1 MLTEELLHDLQHCD
15 EYSLRHYQSEIS
27 ELIDTYRKLRADNRE
42 MAARLRELTA
52 DAGRWLVLNRTA
64 AGSNW
69 LRAVPA
75 SVVRRTA
82 MAAMAH
88 DAALTKIPPAEVS

>member
-1 MLTEELLHDLQHCD
+1 MITEEQLRDLECCD
-15 EYSLRHYQSEIS
+15 EYSLRHYQTEIS
-27 ELIDTYRKLRADNRE
+27 DLVEAYRNQQGQ
-42 MAARLRELTA
+42 LRELTA
-52 DAGRWLVLNRTA
+52 DAARWLVLNRTA

-88 DAALTKIPPAEVS
+88 DAALPKVPPAEVS

>member
-1 MLTEELLHDLQHCD
+1 MITEEQLRDLECCD
-15 EYSLRHYQSEIS
+15 EYSLRHYQTEIFD
-27 ELIDTYRKLRADNRE
+27 LIEAYRKQRE
-42 MAARLRELTA
+42 QFRELTA
-52 DAGRWLVLNRTA
+52 DAARWLVLNRTA
-64 AGSNW
+64 AAPNW

-88 DAALTKIPPAEVS
+88 DAALPRIPPAEVS

>member
-1 MLTEELLHDLQHCD
+1 MITEEQLQELDRCD
-15 EYSLRHYQSEIS
+15 EYSLRHYQTEIS
-27 ELIDTYRKLRADNRE
+27 DLVEAYRKQRE
-42 MAARLRELTA
+42 QLQELTA
-52 DAGRWLVLNRTA
+52 DAARWLVLNRTA
-64 AGSNW
+64 AGPNW

-88 DAALTKIPPAEVS
+88 DAALPKIPPAEVS